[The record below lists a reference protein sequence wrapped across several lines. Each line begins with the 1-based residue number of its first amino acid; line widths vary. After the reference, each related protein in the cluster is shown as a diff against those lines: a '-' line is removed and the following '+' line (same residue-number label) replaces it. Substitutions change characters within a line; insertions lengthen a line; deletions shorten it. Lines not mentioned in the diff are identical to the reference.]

1 MRKIDLIG
9 LALTALIQR
18 RTRTALTLL
27 GIVVG
32 ACLLVTSL
40 AAFRGVHIAIENQ
53 FMGSDRMQRIRVS
66 AKYGD
71 HQEAVDEAVVEGN
84 VSDERRE
91 RLKKE
96 IARHLL
102 GRERVPTL
110 PITPELLTQMAE
122 IEHVTGE

>member
-9 LALTALIQR
+9 LAVAALVQR
-18 RTRTALTLL
+18 KTRTALTLL

-53 FMGSDRMQRIRVS
+53 FAGSERMQRIHVS
-66 AKYGD
+66 SNYGNPK
-71 HQEAVDEAVVEGN
+71 EAAEKAVVEGN

-96 IARHLL
+96 LAQRSPN
-102 GRERVPTL
+102 REWMPTP
-110 PITPELLTQMAE
+110 PITP
-122 IEHVTGE
+122 